1 MSRRHTLARQVGTT
15 ALLLGLGLLAG
26 CGGAPGEEDIR
37 QAMQANVDETIAQA
51 NSLTSVFTGKS
62 QNAFVESLRQEVL
75 SVKKHKCAADESFP
89 NRYTCQITASIR
101 MGKNTREDDLTV
113 LMRKGDKG
121 WQQVD
126 Q

>member
-62 QNAFVESLRQEVL
+62 QNAFVE
-75 SVKKHKCAADESFP
+75 
-89 NRYTCQITASIR
+89 
-101 MGKNTREDDLTV
+101 
-113 LMRKGDKG
+113 
-121 WQQVD
+121 
-126 Q
+126 